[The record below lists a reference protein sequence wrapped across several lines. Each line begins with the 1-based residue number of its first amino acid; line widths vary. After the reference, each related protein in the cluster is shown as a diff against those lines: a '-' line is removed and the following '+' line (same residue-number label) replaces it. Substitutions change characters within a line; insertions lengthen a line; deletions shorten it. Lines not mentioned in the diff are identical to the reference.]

1 MSSERVI
8 TDALGRID
16 TYAFEQ
22 LEAPPGDVHSETDLL
37 ASAWEQAEQIKEQ
50 ARRIGEA
57 EGHAAGHAAAQT
69 EVQSALAALQA
80 ALAAIEQMKVELIA
94 ALEHDA
100 AELALRISEQ
110 ILAAA
115 IEVQPERVVDVA
127 RNALRRVTDRRRVVL
142 VVHPSDLETMGVA
155 VPALK
160 AELGGIEHC
169 DVQADRRI
177 SAGGAILRTE
187 AGEIDATIETGLERA
202 REIVAGVLKG
212 ARDGA

>member
-1 MSSERVI
+1 MSSEQVI

-22 LEAPPGDVHSETDLL
+22 LEAPPSDVHSDTDLL
-37 ASAWEQAEQIKEQ
+37 ANAWDQAEHIKEQ
-50 ARRIGEA
+50 ARRTGEA
-57 EGHAAGHAAAQT
+57 EGHAAGFAAAAAQ
-69 EVQSALAALQA
+69 VQSAVDALRT
-80 ALAAIEQMKVELIA
+80 ALAAVEQMRAELIA

-115 IEVQPERVVDVA
+115 VEVQPERVVDVA
-127 RNALRRVTDRRRVVL
+127 RNALRRVTDRQRVVL
-142 VVHPSDLETMGVA
+142 VVNPSDLEAMGVA

-212 ARDGA
+212 ARDDA